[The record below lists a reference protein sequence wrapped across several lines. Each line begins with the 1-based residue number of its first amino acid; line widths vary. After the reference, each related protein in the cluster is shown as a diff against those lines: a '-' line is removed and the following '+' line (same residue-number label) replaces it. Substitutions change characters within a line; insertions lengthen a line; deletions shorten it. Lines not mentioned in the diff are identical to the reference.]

1 MSERHPQGRTSVKAQ
16 AVPVLAV
23 ISRDRI
29 KREFGMLTRAYDAQC
44 ASVTVHCTDPAEQ
57 RNRRLTLF
65 ALAFGTFCIGTSEFA
80 SMGIIQLFSES
91 LGVDIPA
98 ATNAITAYAF
108 GVVVGAPLVTL
119 VAARLNRRTLL
130 LCLMALFAVGNL
142 FSAASTHL
150 GLLAVARFIAG
161 MPQGAYFGCGAVV
174 AAYIFG
180 PGHGGKA
187 FALVMAGLTIATVAG
202 SPLATFVGQNLGWRE
217 TYLAVGLMAG
227 LSFGALWLWVPL
239 TDALRGS
246 PVAQELS
253 ALRRSSVWVMMLVA
267 ALGVASIFA
276 VYTFIGPFVTDV
288 THLGRSWIPLAL
300 ALYGVG
306 MTVGNLIGG
315 RLADA
320 YPARGLVIGF
330 STALVVLASL
340 ASFGPRVI
348 ILMAGLFGV
357 GMTMMI
363 AIPTI
368 QVRLTRLAP
377 EAPTLMGAMNLAS
390 LNVAN
395 AIGAWAGAAAISA
408 GFGLLSAVWVGFGL
422 TLMGLVLFGLTPPRS
437 AQFAPA

>member
-1 MSERHPQGRTSVKAQ
+1 
-16 AVPVLAV
+16 
-23 ISRDRI
+23 
-29 KREFGMLTRAYDAQC
+29 MLNKAYDAQC
-44 ASVTVHCTDPAEQ
+44 ASVKVHCTHPTELN
-57 RNRRLTLF
+57 NRRFTLF

-91 LGVDIPA
+91 LRVDIPT

-119 VAARLNRRTLL
+119 VAARLNRRNLL
-130 LCLMALFAVGNL
+130 LCLMALFVVGNL
-142 FSAASTHL
+142 FSAASANL
-150 GLLAVARFIAG
+150 GILIAARFIAG
-161 MPQGAYFGCGAVV
+161 MPQGAYFGAAAVV
-174 AAYIFG
+174 AAYIVG

-187 FALVMAGLTIATVAG
+187 FALVMAGLTIATIVG
-202 SPLATFVGQNLGWRE
+202 SPLATFLGQNLGWRN
-217 TYLAVGLMAG
+217 TYVAVALIAA
-227 LSFGALWLWVPL
+227 LSFGALWLWVSR
-239 TDALRGS
+239 TDALRGG
-246 PVAQELS
+246 PVVQELS
-253 ALRRSSVWVMMLVA
+253 SLRRSSVWLMMLVA
-267 ALGVASIFA
+267 ALSVASIFA

-288 THLGRSWIPLAL
+288 THLSRSWIPLAL

-315 RLADA
+315 RLADV
-320 YPARGLVIGF
+320 YPARGLVVGF
-330 STALVVLASL
+330 GSALVVLAIL
-340 ASFGPRVI
+340 ASFGSDVI
-348 ILMAGLFGV
+348 TLMVGLFGV

-363 AIPTI
+363 GIPTI
-368 QVRLTRLAP
+368 QVRLTGLAP

-408 GFGLLSAVWVGFGL
+408 GFGLLSAVWAGFGL